1 MGGGKA
7 GWGPREWVP
16 LCYDCHELVDG
27 RLGVTSATRRAA
39 YEDARGRLTLLA
51 QGYWERLGG
60 AT

>member
-27 RLGVTSATRRAA
+27 RLGVASVERGAA
-39 YEDARGRLTLLA
+39 YRKARERLTLEA
-51 QGYWERLGG
+51 VAYWDQLGG
-60 AT
+60 T